1 MTKSFEQMLYL
12 FGAASRGTEPKIA
25 GKLNIEE
32 IRKYAQEQGIW
43 TVIYTLLFAICP
55 EVIKYQNEFLQTISR
70 CMTQKEFTLRVIQSL
85 EKNGISCCMLKGAV
99 VAELYTETDCRVSSD
114 TDILINPEDEE
125 RLTAILQKLGYR
137 VEKRAENDHHV
148 KAYHPVGGL
157 LEAHIQLYSHTTQRI
172 LFNGLDMYNEPF
184 STVQISGIPIKTL
197 GVNDNLMYLTAHYIK
212 HLTNSG
218 GGVRQMMDLLLYL
231 EAYKDEI
238 DFERY
243 ENLLKQLRYEKLI
256 QVVKTVG
263 AKYWGFD
270 YPIAEEELAEKVLKD
285 SAEGGIFGFS
295 TDTRFNFYDA
305 YCSRRTD
312 MSKYRYQLY
321 KWSKSERSFFDKVFM
336 PKKDLLDL
344 GYTYAKN
351 TILMPVAWVHH
362 IIDVLRRRKS
372 EKNVKNEPFEARMQM
387 MRDLGMID

>member
-1 MTKSFEQMLYL
+1 MTNSFEQMLYL
-12 FGAASRGTEPKIA
+12 FGAASRGTEPKLA
-25 GKLNIEE
+25 DKLNIEE

-43 TVIYTLLFAICP
+43 TVIYTPLLAVCP
-55 EVIKYQNEFLQTISR
+55 EAVKYQSEFLQTISR
-70 CMTQKEFTLRVIQSL
+70 CMTQKEFTLRVIQTL

-99 VAELYTETDCRVSSD
+99 VAELYAETDCRVSSD
-114 TDILINPEDEE
+114 TDILIDPKDEKK
-125 RLTAILQKLGYR
+125 LIAILKKLGYR
-137 VEKRAENDHHV
+137 VEERAENDHHV

-157 LEAHIQLYSHTTQRI
+157 LEAHVQLYSHTTQRI
-172 LFNGLDMYNEPF
+172 LFNGLDMYKEPF

-256 QVVKTVG
+256 QVVKTIG

-270 YPIAEEELAEKVLKD
+270 YPVVEEEMAEKILTD
-285 SAEGGIFGFS
+285 SEDGGIFGFS
-295 TDTRFNFYDA
+295 AENRGNFYDV
-305 YCSRRTD
+305 YCSKRTD
-312 MSKYRYQLY
+312 MSKYRYHLF
-321 KWSKSERSFFDKVFM
+321 KWTKSERTLLERIFL
-336 PKKDLLDL
+336 PKHILISC
-344 GYTYAKN
+344 GYSYAKHKLL
-351 TILMPVAWVHH
+351 IPVAWVHH
-362 IIDVLRRRKS
+362 IIDVLQRRKS
-372 EKNVKNEPFEARMQM
+372 EKKVKNEPFEARMQM